1 MDVSSLLV
9 PATEKGKNEDGK
21 TIYEDVLLTQC
32 LESLLGSEALEYAC
46 PSCKKSVIAAKFVP
60 FRVVIARLD

>member
-1 MDVSSLLV
+1 MDVVSLLV

-32 LESLLGSEALEYAC
+32 LESLLGSEALEYTC

-60 FRVVIARLD
+60 FTVVIARLD